1 MAIWQQPGG
10 GDYYDDFDD
19 GGVNDDDYDDGDDF
33 DNDGDYDDDDCGG
46 GYNDDNP
53 QRIIAIAN
61 GNLARTNH
69 FWSEDGY
76 LGQYPIWQRS
86 QRE

>member
-10 GDYYDDFDD
+10 GDYHDDFDDGDDFDDDYDDYGDDFDD
-19 GGVNDDDYDDGDDF
+19 GGDDDV
-33 DNDGDYDDDDCGG
+33 CGY

-69 FWSEDGY
+69 FRSEDGY

>member
-1 MAIWQQPGG
+1 MMTLMMVMILMMIMI
-10 GDYYDDFDD
+10 DYGDDFDD
-19 GGVNDDDYDDGDDF
+19 GGDDDV
-33 DNDGDYDDDDCGG
+33 CGY

-69 FWSEDGY
+69 FRSEDGY

>member
-10 GDYYDDFDD
+10 GDYDDDFDD
-19 GGVNDDDYDDGDDF
+19 GHDFDGDYDDDDF
-33 DNDGDYDDDDCGG
+33 DDDGDYDDDDCGG

-61 GNLARTNH
+61 GNLARTNY